1 MVARID
7 FRSMAFD
14 NRPYLGLAA
23 FYANAGQPAKA
34 RNMLSRW
41 EADVPDSVTRRVA
54 EPGRRAIQGAIEM
67 AEGRYPE
74 ALRDIWAADTTYDGP
89 NGNCAMCMYDDIA
102 LVHARAGAADSAIFW
117 LEKYLSTPYFTKQSF
132 ESGAK
137 PILLKR
143 LGELYEST
151 GNVEKAALN
160 YREFLKLWD
169 KPDPR
174 LQPKV
179 AEVRARLSR
188 LADVER
194 R

>member
-1 MVARID
+1 VI
-7 FRSMAFD
+7 
-14 NRPYLGLAA
+14 
-23 FYANAGQPAKA
+23 
-34 RNMLSRW
+34 
-41 EADVPDSVTRRVA
+41 RRVA
-54 EPGRRAIQGAIEM
+54 EPGRRAVQGAIEM
-67 AEGRYPE
+67 AEGRYAE

-89 NGNCAMCMYDDIA
+89 NGNCAMCLYDDIA
-102 LVHARAGAADSAIFW
+102 LVHARAGAPDSAIFW

-151 GNVEKAALN
+151 GNVEKAAQN